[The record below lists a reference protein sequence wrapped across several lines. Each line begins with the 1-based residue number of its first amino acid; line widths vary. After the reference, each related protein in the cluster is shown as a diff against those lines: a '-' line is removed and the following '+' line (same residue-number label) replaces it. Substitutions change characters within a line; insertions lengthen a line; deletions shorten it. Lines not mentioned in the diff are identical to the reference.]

1 MQHENRYHQVIVNT
15 IYWHFR
21 EPFQVNSQNRHKMAR
36 ESKHARL
43 SIQHR
48 CLRYMNT
55 VNFTLF
61 WIPEC
66 SSYIY
71 VLRQRTSWLKPV
83 LLFYSL
89 IYIYIYMAACNE
101 FYWDIILP
109 YKNFSYDSMS
119 SLYAV
124 CFPRFMPTAM
134 VEKYTVRWFCLL

>member
-1 MQHENRYHQVIVNT
+1 MQHENRYQEMIVNT
-15 IYWHFR
+15 ICWHFQK
-21 EPFQVNSQNRHKMAR
+21 PLQGNSQNRHKMAR

-43 SIQHR
+43 SIKHR

-89 IYIYIYMAACNE
+89 IYIWPHVMNSIGILLYPTRILVTTRWVLYMLFVFQDLC
-101 FYWDIILP
+101 L
-109 YKNFSYDSMS
+109 
-119 SLYAV
+119 
-124 CFPRFMPTAM
+124 R
-134 VEKYTVRWFCLL
+134 RW